1 MRSKSSGKK
10 LTTMDKSK
18 KKTIYLLLTENPDLN
33 SHSNILWDLALNMSF
48 QLLLR
53 LSSSSAPPP
62 FCGLSPTATKCSGFA
77 PFRVFSKIKNQ
88 QAFQPFQ
95 HCQHYKKRIGLETDS
110 FELNCISYDSF
121 KSFSEIRT
129 PLRAGRLRDFAC
141 CEKNSPNRFCRQ
153 QNKMKLL

>member
-1 MRSKSSGKK
+1 
-10 LTTMDKSK
+10 MDKSK

-77 PFRVFSKIKNQ
+77 PFRVFSKIKNW

-95 HCQHYKKRIGLETDS
+95 H
-110 FELNCISYDSF
+110 SF

-129 PLRAGRLRDFAC
+129 PLQAGRLRDFRC
-141 CEKNSPNRFCRQ
+141 YEKNSPNRFCRQ
-153 QNKMKLL
+153 QNKMKLLQMQSESLWIYLSKLPLVDSSVRQPNHSRLKSIP